1 MSKINYEKALEKV
14 SKTAKEYIDKQQI
27 TDTEI
32 NEAFNECGI
41 PGEEMYKITYDLR
54 GSAKI
59 SSNMTNIYKNA
70 YYRATVNG
78 IDTSI
83 EKPVTVTMGSIDIT
97 STVVKN
103 NYRGWYIEIDSV
115 TGDIVIVVK
124 GGKNFSGLPPA

>member
-41 PGEEMYKITYDLR
+41 SGEEMYKITYDLR
-54 GSAKI
+54 GLAKI
-59 SSNMTNIYKNA
+59 SSNMNTIYKNA
-70 YYRATVNG
+70 YYYAKVYN

-83 EKPVTVTMGSIDIT
+83 EKPVTVIMGGVDIT
-97 STVVKN
+97 STSYNDNDGV
-103 NYRGWYIEIDSV
+103 IIIDSV
-115 TGDIVIVVK
+115 TGDIIIILK
-124 GGKNFSGLPPA
+124 GTDRNNGPAS